1 MTETRWVGISRAV
14 FSVFV
19 GCLTVLIAMASDIL
33 FWGFAGWPGK
43 LRAKIGESLI
53 EGAAIGILFW
63 LWRTQVHIRQ
73 REAEAYARHQRVRNS
88 QIRELLGFIAL
99 RAKHEP
105 QIEQHV
111 HAIEQLLDSPTL
123 VEGRTLRWTA

>member
-63 LWRTQVHIRQ
+63 LWRTQVTFGSGKLKPMPATRGCVIPK
-73 REAEAYARHQRVRNS
+73 S
-88 QIRELLGFIAL
+88 G
-99 RAKHEP
+99 
-105 QIEQHV
+105 
-111 HAIEQLLDSPTL
+111 SC
-123 VEGRTLRWTA
+123 